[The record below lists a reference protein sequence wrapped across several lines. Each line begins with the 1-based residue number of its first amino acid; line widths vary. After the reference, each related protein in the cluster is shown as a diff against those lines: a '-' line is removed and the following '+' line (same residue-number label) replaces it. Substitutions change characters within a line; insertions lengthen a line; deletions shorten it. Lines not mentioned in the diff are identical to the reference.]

1 MDSTP
6 PILDKSEAAPFLRI
20 KPRTLDEWMRKGRVP
35 YIKLPSGAVR
45 FRTDQLL
52 DFLSKFEVL
61 GKSAKSR

>member
-20 KPRTLDEWMRKGRVP
+20 APRTLDEWMRKGRVP

-52 DFLSKFEVL
+52 DFLGKFEVIA
-61 GKSAKSR
+61 GKSKR

>member
-6 PILDKSEAAPFLRI
+6 PILDKSAAAPFLRI

-52 DFLSKFEVL
+52 DFLGKFEVIA
-61 GKSAKSR
+61 GKSKR